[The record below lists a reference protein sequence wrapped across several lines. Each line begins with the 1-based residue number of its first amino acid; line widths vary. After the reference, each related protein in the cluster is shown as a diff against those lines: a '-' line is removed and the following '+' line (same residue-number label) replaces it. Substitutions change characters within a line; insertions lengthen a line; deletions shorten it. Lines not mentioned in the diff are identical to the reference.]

1 MVAKIKASFKI
12 LGVDE
17 LIRSMRDWKRSVRKR
32 VIYNAVRKCGPVIK
46 RAIKP
51 LVPRES
57 GTLKKSIAHKVYT
70 HRSGDGAGIVVGPRK
85 GFSQMVTVRTKG
97 RLRGRYRATKKA
109 GEITATQQ
117 RKRAPDNY
125 SHLVE
130 FGHRIA
136 QGGTLIRLRGGKASK
151 SRRTG
156 IAGLGQS
163 GGTVQGA
170 HYMSRGWKRALPQ
183 VQATIRRE
191 LESGIRREAQ
201 RAAAKHGGRR

>member
-1 MVAKIKASFKI
+1 MVAQMKASFKV
-12 LGVDE
+12 LGVDD
-17 LIRSMRDWKRSVRKR
+17 LIRTMRDWKRSVRKR
-32 VIYNAVRKCGPVIK
+32 VLYNAVRKCGPVIK

-70 HRSGDGAGIVVGPRK
+70 HRSGEGAGVVVGPRK

-97 RLRGRYRATKKA
+97 RLRGRYRTVKRG
-109 GEITATQQ
+109 GETTATRQV
-117 RKRAPDNY
+117 KRVPDNY
-125 SHLVE
+125 AHLVE

-136 QGGTLIRLRGGKASK
+136 TGGTFIRLRGGKASK

-170 HYMSRGWKRALPQ
+170 YYVTRGWRRALPQ

-191 LESGIRREAQ
+191 LEAGIRREAQ
-201 RAAAKHGGRR
+201 KAAAKNRSLT